1 MDKVQIKPLTEEDK
15 FWVSTFTA
23 EQWGA
28 PKVVMRGHV
37 YEVEQLPGFKAVQ
50 KDENIGLITYRIHND
65 ECEIVTLNSL
75 VEGMG
80 IGTELLKAVIQQA
93 ASSNCKRIWTVT
105 TNDNVTALRFYQT
118 RGFVLAALHRNAV
131 EKSRELKP
139 EIPAYG
145 HDSIP
150 IRDEI
155 EVEINLTQYMEK
167 GR

>member
-1 MDKVQIKPLTEEDK
+1 MGKVQIKPLTEEDR
-15 FWVSTFTA
+15 FWVSTFTT

-28 PKVVMRGHV
+28 PRVVMRGHV

-50 KDENIGLITYRIHND
+50 QDKNIGLITYRLHGD

-80 IGTELLKAVIQQA
+80 IGTELLKAVMQKA
-93 ASSNCKRIWTVT
+93 ASSKCKRIWTIT

-118 RGFVLAALHRNAV
+118 RGFVLAALHRNAL

-139 EIPAYG
+139 EIPTHG
-145 HDSIP
+145 HDDIP

-155 EVEINLTQYMEK
+155 ELEINLT
-167 GR
+167 